1 MRDRKYT
8 LWELTLYF
16 LRLGSLGF
24 GGPVALVGYMYQDL
38 VEQKGWFTEEEYK
51 EGLALAQLAPGP
63 LAAQLGIYIGF
74 VHYGLL
80 GATLV
85 GMAFVLP
92 SFVMVVGLGIA
103 YRAYGGLPWVRDIS
117 EFDFQGRKKKLN
129 VICTDST
136 NIGKYLMQQQIESEL
151 FYNGSFKLAGQMV
164 HLISLHGHSRSS
176 SGKTQGYLL
185 FNGQK
190 RKLLIK
196 AFSVQPESEMVKFY
210 LRNGYLLIM
219 RINDYRDEV
228 YPFTYAVL
236 KLNDTSL
243 NILEEAEGIKIFKEK
258 LYNIKFEYSRSAME

>member
-1 MRDRKYT
+1 MNLKS
-8 LWELTLYF
+8 LI
-16 LRLGSLGF
+16 RLLGKTTF
-24 GGPVALVGYMYQDL
+24 ALIIFIFSCTKNEQIWRYDKQIILQREDFQKSCEISIDSTFL
-38 VEQKGWFTEEEYK
+38 VE
-51 EGLALAQLAPGP
+51 
-63 LAAQLGIYIGF
+63 
-74 VHYGLL
+74 
-80 GATLV
+80 
-85 GMAFVLP
+85 
-92 SFVMVVGLGIA
+92 
-103 YRAYGGLPWVRDIS
+103 DIS

-243 NILEEAEGIKIFKEK
+243 NILEEAEVIKIFKEK

>member
-1 MRDRKYT
+1 MNLKS
-8 LWELTLYF
+8 LI
-16 LRLGSLGF
+16 RLLGKTTF
-24 GGPVALVGYMYQDL
+24 ALIIFIFSCTKNEQIWRYDKQIILQREDFQKSCEISIDSTFL
-38 VEQKGWFTEEEYK
+38 VE
-51 EGLALAQLAPGP
+51 
-63 LAAQLGIYIGF
+63 
-74 VHYGLL
+74 
-80 GATLV
+80 
-85 GMAFVLP
+85 
-92 SFVMVVGLGIA
+92 
-103 YRAYGGLPWVRDIS
+103 DIS